1 MPGKG
6 ARRRLRNQRIARE
19 QASRM
24 QNMQNHRNFAVHSG
38 TIAKSKGGEE
48 RLSRSLR
55 AIVAFTSRGE
65 AGGEGKTKGA
75 GEPSPSSQGTSAKG
89 KVGALDKG
97 SKPTASASGGSD
109 KAATKGDGAKRG
121 KGKRKAPEADDIFAR
136 ATKAKDGKVTLASGG
151 VQKKKKKNYLQR
163 RKEKKDAAKLR
174 KKSMDDEDAD
184 LRYDQRRFYDEVAYE
199 PPTLAIQKSKAFY
212 SSQGKR

>member
-65 AGGEGKTKGA
+65 AGGESKTKGA
-75 GEPSPSSQGTSAKG
+75 GEPSPSQGTSAKG

-109 KAATKGDGAKRG
+109 KAAIKGDGAKRG

-163 RKEKKDAAKLR
+163 RKEKKEAAKQR
-174 KKSMDDEDAD
+174 KKSMDDEDAN
-184 LRYDQRRFYDEVAYE
+184 LQYDQRRFFDEVAYE

-212 SSQGKR
+212 SSEGKR